1 MAVKV
6 TYWKAIDDSLHP
18 TEKEAVAKDLEI
30 LGEDVYYEQTLKKI
44 NDSYGESKS
53 FRYNEIPQTIAY
65 RLMYAGYVG
74 QLYTSVS
81 NAEFDEQY
89 DIIFYKRGIQP
100 TKQLSMVIHH
110 LINKEYKKKYGSKK

>member
-6 TYWKAIDDSLHP
+6 NYWKAIDDSLHP

-30 LGEDVYYEQTLKKI
+30 IGEDAFYEKTLKLI
-44 NDSYGESKS
+44 NDAYGESKS
-53 FRYNEIPQTIAY
+53 FRYNEIPETIAY

-89 DIIFYKRGIQP
+89 DIIFYKKGIEP
-100 TKQLSMVIHH
+100 TKQLCMVIQH
-110 LINKEYKKKYGSKK
+110 LKNEEYKKIYGSK